1 MSNSKL
7 NCHRSIYE
15 LSVRGLEMAE
25 ENRGQS
31 QTDKKKSVW
40 MDVIII

>member
-15 LSVRGLEMAE
+15 LRETGLEMAE
-25 ENRGQS
+25 ENTEGSR
-31 QTDKKKSVW
+31 KIHVW
-40 MDVIII
+40 MDVTVI